1 MGFIDGFG
9 SGYTE
14 GKAEAS
20 LIYDPA
26 QTGPKMAA
34 IRNKH
39 SDEDP
44 SNMTFGQLRDGIDE
58 CFKDFRNQ
66 SLLIED
72 CAGWAAL
79 GANGASD
86 SEREAVLEILRKEGL
101 QPTSQ

>member
-1 MGFIDGFG
+1 MV
-9 SGYTE
+9 
-14 GKAEAS
+14 
-20 LIYDPA
+20 
-26 QTGPKMAA
+26 
-34 IRNKH
+34 RNKR

-72 CAGWAAL
+72 CANWAAL

-86 SEREAVLEILRKEGL
+86 SEREAVLELLRKSAS
-101 QPTSQ
+101 QPSKQYGNLPPLRILL